1 MRRRCTR
8 TAHLP
13 VPSVS
18 SGRYYF
24 LTDIFG
30 HIPTFFTV
38 RVLKSKNLTSERDMQ
53 YLTQCLLFLKS
64 GVNILHMLFN
74 KN

>member
-1 MRRRCTR
+1 MRRRRPR

-13 VPSVS
+13 VPSVR

-24 LTDIFG
+24 LMDIFG
-30 HIPTFFTV
+30 HIPTFFNV
-38 RVLKSKNLTSERDMQ
+38 RILKSKNLTSATDMQ

>member
-1 MRRRCTR
+1 M
-8 TAHLP
+8 
-13 VPSVS
+13 
-18 SGRYYF
+18 
-24 LTDIFG
+24 DIFG
-30 HIPTFFTV
+30 HIPTFFNV
-38 RVLKSKNLTSERDMQ
+38 RILKSKNLTSATDMQ